1 MTTTFSRRVA
11 DVETVAESKPPTA
24 RGLAATGLVAGIAA
38 SAAVV
43 TVALAA
49 EAVDIPMQVAARAN
63 AAAED
68 IPMSG
73 RLPRRGVDCVPTL
86 LAVAFARYAKR
97 PAHTF
102 VVVSA
107 VLTVISF
114 VGPLI
119 AHHATT
125 ATRVVLELT
134 HVVAAAIVIPMVA
147 RRLPRRNTR
156 C

>member
-1 MTTTFSRRVA
+1 
-11 DVETVAESKPPTA
+11 
-24 RGLAATGLVAGIAA
+24 
-38 SAAVV
+38 
-43 TVALAA
+43 
-49 EAVDIPMQVAARAN
+49 
-63 AAAED
+63 
-68 IPMSG
+68 MSG
-73 RLPRRGVDCVPTL
+73 FVSLVGASTAFATL

-97 PAHTF
+97 PAYTF
-102 VVVSA
+102 VVVTA

-134 HVVAAAIVIPMVA
+134 HVVAAAIVIPVLA

-156 C
+156 GELADSCRHVSRVQVSDPSRWIRRLSEHGHQGSGPPTMEEP

>member
-1 MTTTFSRRVA
+1 MTTLTPLVV

-24 RGLAATGLVAGIAA
+24 RVLAMTGLVAGIAA
-38 SAAVV
+38 AAAVV
-43 TVALAA
+43 AVALAA

-73 RLPRRGVDCVPTL
+73 FVSLVGASSAFATL

-107 VLTVISF
+107 VLTGISF

-134 HVVAAAIVIPMVA
+134 HVVAAAVVIPMVA